1 MRKGLRFLLY
11 LILFSGIVI
20 AAFPYIRGA
29 IMDRRAARIA
39 EDFLSRVIVDP
50 YREEDVVITFTEPTE
65 EKREY
70 PELWD
75 AMVAYNESIYAENQS
90 GMVNLQSFEKQSFV
104 LQNYGLEDEVF
115 GVISVPAIELSM
127 PIYLGASR
135 ANMAIG
141 AALMTETSLPIGTPN
156 SNAVICGHRGWN
168 GAAYFLYI
176 PSLEKGDI
184 VTITN
189 LWETLT
195 YEVVDWKIITPYD
208 VESIH
213 IQPNRDLITLLT
225 CHPPATGG
233 RERYLVFCERIQTEL
248 EVP

>member
-11 LILFSGIVI
+11 LFLFAGIAVM
-20 AAFPYIRGA
+20 AFPYVRGA

-50 YREEDVVITFTEPTE
+50 YKEEDVVITFTEPTE
-65 EKREY
+65 EEREY

-115 GVISVPAIELSM
+115 GVISVPAIELSI

-168 GAAYFLYI
+168 GASYFLHI
-176 PSLEKGDI
+176 DKIQIGDT
-184 VTITN
+184 VTIIN
-189 LWETLT
+189 LWEELE
-195 YEVVDWKIITPYD
+195 YKVVSTKIITPYD
-208 VESIH
+208 LDAVK
-213 IQPNRDLITLLT
+213 IQEGKEMITLLS
-225 CHPPATGG
+225 CHPVASGG
-233 RERYLVFCERIQTEL
+233 KQRYLVFCER
-248 EVP
+248 VA

>member
-1 MRKGLRFLLY
+1 MRKGLSFLLY
-11 LILFSGIVI
+11 LILFAGIAI
-20 AAFPYIRGA
+20 MAFPYVRGA
-29 IMDRRAARIA
+29 IMDRRAAWIA
-39 EDFLSRVIVDP
+39 KDFLSRVIVDP
-50 YREEDVVITFTEPTE
+50 YREEDIVITFTEPTE
-65 EKREY
+65 EEREY

-75 AMVAYNESIYAENQS
+75 AMVAYNESIYAEKQS

-141 AALMTETSLPIGTPN
+141 AALMTETSMPIGTPN

-168 GAAYFLYI
+168 GASYFLHI
-176 PSLEKGDI
+176 DKIQIGDT

-189 LWETLT
+189 LWDELE
-195 YEVVDWKIITPYD
+195 YKVVSTKIITPYD
-208 VESIH
+208 LDAVK
-213 IQPNRDLITLLT
+213 IQEGKEMITLLS
-225 CHPPATGG
+225 CHPVASGG
-233 RERYLVFCERIQTEL
+233 KQRYLVFCER
-248 EVP
+248 VY

>member
-11 LILFSGIVI
+11 LILFAGIAVM
-20 AAFPYIRGA
+20 AFPYVRGA

-39 EDFLSRVIVDP
+39 EDFLSRVVVDP
-50 YREEDVVITFTEPTE
+50 YREEDIVITFTEPTE

-141 AALMTETSLPIGTPN
+141 AALMTETSLPIGTSN

-168 GAAYFLYI
+168 GASYFLHI
-176 PSLEKGDI
+176 DKIQIGDT

-189 LWETLT
+189 LWEELEYT
-195 YEVVDWKIITPYD
+195 VVSTKIISPYD
-208 VESIH
+208 LDAVK
-213 IQPNRDLITLLT
+213 IQEGKEMITLLS
-225 CHPPATGG
+225 CHPVASGG
-233 RERYLVFCERIQTEL
+233 KQRYLVFCER
-248 EVP
+248 VK

>member
-11 LILFSGIVI
+11 LILFAGIAVM
-20 AAFPYIRGA
+20 AFPYVRGA

-39 EDFLSRVIVDP
+39 EDFLSRVVVDP
-50 YREEDVVITFTEPTE
+50 YREEDIVITFTEPTE

-90 GMVNLQSFEKQSFV
+90 GMVNLQSFEKPSFV
-104 LQNYGLEDEVF
+104 LQNYGLKDEVF
-115 GVISVPAIELSM
+115 GVISIPAIELNM

-141 AALMTETSLPIGTPN
+141 AALMTETSLPIGSPN

-168 GAAYFLYI
+168 GASYFLHI
-176 PSLEKGDI
+176 DKIQIGDT

-189 LWETLT
+189 LWEELEYT
-195 YEVVDWKIITPYD
+195 VVSTKIITPYD
-208 VESIH
+208 LDAIK
-213 IQPNRDLITLLT
+213 IQEGKEMITLLS
-225 CHPPATGG
+225 CHPVASGG
-233 RERYLVFCERIQTEL
+233 KQRYLVVCERKK
-248 EVP
+248 

>member
-11 LILFSGIVI
+11 LILFAGIAI
-20 AAFPYIRGA
+20 MAFPYVRGA

-39 EDFLSRVIVDP
+39 EEFLSRVIVDP

-65 EKREY
+65 EVRKY

-115 GVISVPAIELSM
+115 GVISVPAIELNM

-141 AALMTETSLPIGTPN
+141 AALMTETSMPIGTPN

-168 GAAYFLYI
+168 GASYFLHI
-176 PSLEKGDI
+176 DKIQIGDT

-189 LWETLT
+189 LWEELEYT
-195 YEVVDWKIITPYD
+195 VVSTKIISPYD
-208 VESIH
+208 LDAVK
-213 IQPNRDLITLLT
+213 IQEDKEMITLLS
-225 CHPPATGG
+225 CHPVASGG
-233 RERYLVFCERIQTEL
+233 KQRYLVYCERTK
-248 EVP
+248 

>member
-11 LILFSGIVI
+11 LILFSGIAI

-29 IMDRRAARIA
+29 IMDWKAAQTA

-50 YREEDVVITFTEPTE
+50 YRESDVVISFTEPTE
-65 EKREY
+65 EVWEY
-70 PELWD
+70 PELWE
-75 AMVAYNESIYAENQS
+75 AMVSYNESIYTDGQS
-90 GMVNLQSFEKQSFV
+90 GMVNIQSFEVPAFT
-104 LQNYGLEDEVF
+104 LQDYGLEDEVF

-135 ANMAIG
+135 ANMSIG

-168 GAAYFLYI
+168 GASYFLHI
-176 PSLEKGDI
+176 DKIQNGDI

-189 LWETLT
+189 LWEELQ
-195 YEVVDWKIITPYD
+195 YEVVGTKIITPYD
-208 VESIH
+208 LDAIK
-213 IQPNRDLITLLT
+213 IQEGKEMITLLS
-225 CHPPATGG
+225 CHPVASGG
-233 RERYLVFCERIQTEL
+233 KQRFLVFCER
-248 EVP
+248 VK

>member
-11 LILFSGIVI
+11 LILFAGIAVM
-20 AAFPYIRGA
+20 AFPYVRGA
-29 IMDRRAARIA
+29 IMDRRTARIA
-39 EDFLSRVIVDP
+39 EDFLSRVVVDP
-50 YREEDVVITFTEPTE
+50 YREEDIVITFTEPTE
-65 EKREY
+65 EEREY

-115 GVISVPAIELSM
+115 GVLSVPAIELSM

-141 AALMTETSLPIGTPN
+141 AALMTETSMPIGTPN

-168 GAAYFLYI
+168 GASYFLHI
-176 PSLEKGDI
+176 DKIKIGDT

-189 LWETLT
+189 LWEELEYT
-195 YEVVDWKIITPYD
+195 VVSTKIISPYD
-208 VESIH
+208 LDAVK
-213 IQPNRDLITLLT
+213 IQEGKEMITLLS
-225 CHPPATGG
+225 CHPVASGG
-233 RERYLVFCERIQTEL
+233 KQRYLVYCERTK
-248 EVP
+248 

>member
-11 LILFSGIVI
+11 LILFAGIAVM
-20 AAFPYIRGA
+20 AFPYIRGA

-39 EDFLSRVIVDP
+39 EDFLSRVLIGP

-65 EKREY
+65 EEREY

-141 AALMTETSLPIGTPN
+141 AALMTETSMPIGTPN

-168 GAAYFLYI
+168 GASYFLHI
-176 PSLEKGDI
+176 DKIQIGDT

-189 LWETLT
+189 LWEELEYT
-195 YEVVDWKIITPYD
+195 VVSTKIISPYD
-208 VESIH
+208 LDAVK
-213 IQPNRDLITLLT
+213 IQEGKEMITLLS
-225 CHPPATGG
+225 CHPVASGG
-233 RERYLVFCERIQTEL
+233 KQRYLVFCERIY
-248 EVP
+248 

>member
-11 LILFSGIVI
+11 LILFAGIAVM
-20 AAFPYIRGA
+20 AFPYVRGA

-39 EDFLSRVIVDP
+39 EGFLSRVIVDP
-50 YREEDVVITFTEPTE
+50 YSEEDVVITFTEPTE
-65 EKREY
+65 EEREY
-70 PELWD
+70 PKLWD
-75 AMVAYNESIYAENQS
+75 AMVAYNESIYAENQI

-168 GAAYFLYI
+168 GASYFLHI
-176 PSLEKGDI
+176 DKIQIGDT

-189 LWETLT
+189 LWEQLE
-195 YEVVDWKIITPYD
+195 YKVVSTKIITPYD
-208 VESIH
+208 LDAVK
-213 IQPNRDLITLLT
+213 IQEGKEMITLLS
-225 CHPPATGG
+225 CHPVASGG
-233 RERYLVFCERIQTEL
+233 KQRYLVFCERTK
-248 EVP
+248 

>member
-39 EDFLSRVIVDP
+39 ENFLSRVIVDP
-50 YREEDVVITFTEPTE
+50 YRVEDIVITFTEPIE
-65 EKREY
+65 EEREY

-104 LQNYGLEDEVF
+104 LQDYGLEDEVF

-168 GAAYFLYI
+168 GASYFLHI
-176 PSLEKGDI
+176 DKLQIGDT

-189 LWETLT
+189 LWEELEYT
-195 YEVVDWKIITPYD
+195 VVSTKIISTYD
-208 VESIH
+208 LDAVK
-213 IQPNRDLITLLT
+213 IQDGKEMITLLS
-225 CHPPATGG
+225 CHPVASGG
-233 RERYLVFCERIQTEL
+233 KQRYLVFCERTK
-248 EVP
+248 

>member
-11 LILFSGIVI
+11 LILFSGIAI
-20 AAFPYIRGA
+20 MAFPYVRGA

-65 EKREY
+65 EEREY

-168 GAAYFLYI
+168 GASFFLHI
-176 PSLEKGDI
+176 DKIQIGDT

-189 LWETLT
+189 LWEELEYT
-195 YEVVDWKIITPYD
+195 VVSTKIISPYD
-208 VESIH
+208 LDAVK
-213 IQPNRDLITLLT
+213 IQDGKEMITLLS
-225 CHPPATGG
+225 CHPVASGG
-233 RERYLVFCERIQTEL
+233 KQRYLVFCERTK
-248 EVP
+248 

>member
-11 LILFSGIVI
+11 LILFAGIAVM
-20 AAFPYIRGA
+20 AFPYVRGA

-39 EDFLSRVIVDP
+39 EDFLSRVLIDP

-65 EKREY
+65 EEREY

-168 GAAYFLYI
+168 GASYFLHI
-176 PSLEKGDI
+176 DKIQIGDT

-189 LWETLT
+189 LWEELEYT
-195 YEVVDWKIITPYD
+195 VVSTKIISPYD
-208 VESIH
+208 LDAVK
-213 IQPNRDLITLLT
+213 IQEGKEMITLLS
-225 CHPPATGG
+225 CHPVASGG
-233 RERYLVFCERIQTEL
+233 KQRYLVYCERTK
-248 EVP
+248 

>member
-11 LILFSGIVI
+11 LILFAGIAVM
-20 AAFPYIRGA
+20 AFPYVRGA

-65 EKREY
+65 EEREY

-90 GMVNLQSFEKQSFV
+90 GMVNLQSLEKQSFV

-115 GVISVPAIELSM
+115 GVLSVPAIELSM

-168 GAAYFLYI
+168 GASYFLHI
-176 PSLEKGDI
+176 DKLQIGDT

-189 LWETLT
+189 LWEELEYT
-195 YEVVDWKIITPYD
+195 VVSTKIISPYD
-208 VESIH
+208 LDAVK
-213 IQPNRDLITLLT
+213 IQDGKEMITLLS
-225 CHPPATGG
+225 CHPVASGG
-233 RERYLVFCERIQTEL
+233 KQRYLVFCERMN
-248 EVP
+248 

>member
-11 LILFSGIVI
+11 LILFAGIAI
-20 AAFPYIRGA
+20 MDFPYVRGA

-50 YREEDVVITFTEPTE
+50 YREEDIVITFTEPTE
-65 EKREY
+65 EEREY

-115 GVISVPAIELSM
+115 GVITVPAIELSM

-168 GAAYFLYI
+168 GASYFLHI
-176 PSLEKGDI
+176 DKIQIGDT

-189 LWETLT
+189 LWEELHYT
-195 YEVVDWKIITPYD
+195 VVSTKIITPYD
-208 VESIH
+208 LDAVK
-213 IQPNRDLITLLT
+213 IQEGKEMITLLS
-225 CHPPATGG
+225 CHPVASGG
-233 RERYLVFCERIQTEL
+233 KQRYLVFCERIY
-248 EVP
+248 

>member
-11 LILFSGIVI
+11 LILFAGIAI
-20 AAFPYIRGA
+20 MAFPYVRGA
-29 IMDRRAARIA
+29 IMDRRTARIA

-65 EKREY
+65 EEREY

-115 GVISVPAIELSM
+115 GVISVPVIELSM

-168 GAAYFLYI
+168 GASYFLHI
-176 PSLEKGDI
+176 DKIQIGDT

-189 LWETLT
+189 LWEELEYT
-195 YEVVDWKIITPYD
+195 VVSTKIITPYD
-208 VESIH
+208 LDAVK
-213 IQPNRDLITLLT
+213 IQEGKEMITLLS
-225 CHPPATGG
+225 CHPVASGG
-233 RERYLVFCERIQTEL
+233 KQRYLVFCERS
-248 EVP
+248 V

>member
-11 LILFSGIVI
+11 LILFAGIAVM
-20 AAFPYIRGA
+20 AFPYIRGT

-50 YREEDVVITFTEPTE
+50 YREEDVAITFTEPTE
-65 EKREY
+65 EEREY

-141 AALMTETSLPIGTPN
+141 AALMTETSMPIGTPN

-168 GAAYFLYI
+168 GASYFLHI
-176 PSLEKGDI
+176 DKIQIGDI

-189 LWETLT
+189 LWEELQ
-195 YEVVDWKIITPYD
+195 YEVVSTKIITPYD
-208 VESIH
+208 LDAVK
-213 IQPNRDLITLLT
+213 IQEGKEMITLLS
-225 CHPPATGG
+225 CHPVASGG
-233 RERYLVFCERIQTEL
+233 KQRYLVFCERMN
-248 EVP
+248 

>member
-11 LILFSGIVI
+11 LILFAGIAVM
-20 AAFPYIRGA
+20 AFPYIRGA

-50 YREEDVVITFTEPTE
+50 YREEDIVITFTEPTE
-65 EKREY
+65 EEREY

-168 GAAYFLYI
+168 GASYFLHI
-176 PSLEKGDI
+176 DKIQIGDT

-189 LWETLT
+189 LWEKLEYT
-195 YEVVDWKIITPYD
+195 VVSTKIISPYD
-208 VESIH
+208 LDAVK
-213 IQPNRDLITLLT
+213 IQEGKEMITLLS
-225 CHPPATGG
+225 CHPVASGG
-233 RERYLVFCERIQTEL
+233 KQRYLVYCERTK
-248 EVP
+248 

>member
-11 LILFSGIVI
+11 LILFAGIAI
-20 AAFPYIRGA
+20 MAFPYVRGA

-65 EKREY
+65 EEREY

-135 ANMAIG
+135 SNMAIG

-168 GAAYFLYI
+168 GASYFLHI
-176 PSLEKGDI
+176 DKIQIGDT
-184 VTITN
+184 VTVTN
-189 LWETLT
+189 LWEELEYT
-195 YEVVDWKIITPYD
+195 VVSTKIISPYD
-208 VESIH
+208 LNAVK
-213 IQPNRDLITLLT
+213 IQEGKEMITLLS
-225 CHPPATGG
+225 CHPVASGG
-233 RERYLVFCERIQTEL
+233 KQRYLVFCER
-248 EVP
+248 VK

>member
-11 LILFSGIVI
+11 LILFAGIAVM
-20 AAFPYIRGA
+20 ALPYIRGA

-39 EDFLSRVIVDP
+39 EDFLSRVLIDP

-65 EKREY
+65 EEREY

-141 AALMTETSLPIGTPN
+141 AALMTETSMPIGTPN

-168 GAAYFLYI
+168 GASYFLHI
-176 PSLEKGDI
+176 DKIQIGDT

-189 LWETLT
+189 LWEELEYT
-195 YEVVDWKIITPYD
+195 VVSTKIISPYD
-208 VESIH
+208 LDAVK
-213 IQPNRDLITLLT
+213 IQEGKEMITLLS
-225 CHPPATGG
+225 CHPVASGG
-233 RERYLVFCERIQTEL
+233 KQRYLVFCERIY
-248 EVP
+248 

>member
-11 LILFSGIVI
+11 LILFAGIAVM
-20 AAFPYIRGA
+20 AFPYVRGA

-65 EKREY
+65 EEREY
-70 PELWD
+70 PKLWD
-75 AMVAYNESIYAENQS
+75 AMVAYNESIYAENQI
-90 GMVNLQSFEKQSFV
+90 GIVNLQSFEKQSFV

-168 GAAYFLYI
+168 GASYFLHI
-176 PSLEKGDI
+176 DKIQIGDT

-189 LWETLT
+189 LWEELEYT
-195 YEVVDWKIITPYD
+195 VVSTKIISPYD
-208 VESIH
+208 LDAVK
-213 IQPNRDLITLLT
+213 IQEGKEMITLLS
-225 CHPPATGG
+225 CHPVASGG
-233 RERYLVFCERIQTEL
+233 KQRYLVYCERTK
-248 EVP
+248 

>member
-11 LILFSGIVI
+11 LILFAGIAVM
-20 AAFPYIRGA
+20 AFPYVRGA

-39 EDFLSRVIVDP
+39 EDFLSRIIVDP
-50 YREEDVVITFTEPTE
+50 YREEDIVITFTEPTE
-65 EKREY
+65 EEREY

-168 GAAYFLYI
+168 GASFFLHI
-176 PSLEKGDI
+176 DKIQIGDT

-189 LWETLT
+189 LWEELEYT
-195 YEVVDWKIITPYD
+195 VVSTKIISPYD
-208 VESIH
+208 LDAVK
-213 IQPNRDLITLLT
+213 IQEGKEMITLLS
-225 CHPPATGG
+225 CHPVASGG
-233 RERYLVFCERIQTEL
+233 KQRYLVYCERTK
-248 EVP
+248 

>member
-11 LILFSGIVI
+11 LILFAGIAVM
-20 AAFPYIRGA
+20 AFPYVRGA

-65 EKREY
+65 EEREY

-168 GAAYFLYI
+168 GASYFLHI
-176 PSLEKGDI
+176 DKIQIGDT

-189 LWETLT
+189 LWEELKYT
-195 YEVVDWKIITPYD
+195 VVSTKIITPYD
-208 VESIH
+208 LDAVK
-213 IQPNRDLITLLT
+213 IQEGKEMITLLS
-225 CHPPATGG
+225 CHPVASGG
-233 RERYLVFCERIQTEL
+233 KQRYLVFCER
-248 EVP
+248 VK

>member
-11 LILFSGIVI
+11 LILFAGIAVM
-20 AAFPYIRGA
+20 AFPYIRGA

-65 EKREY
+65 EVRKY

-115 GVISVPAIELSM
+115 GVISVPAIELNM

-168 GAAYFLYI
+168 GASYFLHI
-176 PSLEKGDI
+176 DKIQIGDT

-189 LWETLT
+189 LWEELEYT
-195 YEVVDWKIITPYD
+195 VVSTKIISPYD
-208 VESIH
+208 LDAVK
-213 IQPNRDLITLLT
+213 IQDGKEMITLLS
-225 CHPPATGG
+225 CHPVASGG
-233 RERYLVFCERIQTEL
+233 KQRYLVFCERIY
-248 EVP
+248 

>member
-11 LILFSGIVI
+11 LILFVGIAVM
-20 AAFPYIRGA
+20 AFPYVRGA

-39 EDFLSRVIVDP
+39 EDFLSRIIVDP

-65 EKREY
+65 EEREY

-104 LQNYGLEDEVF
+104 LQNYGLKDEVF

-168 GAAYFLYI
+168 GASYFLHI
-176 PSLEKGDI
+176 DKIQIGDT

-189 LWETLT
+189 LWEELEYT
-195 YEVVDWKIITPYD
+195 VVSTKIISPYD
-208 VESIH
+208 LDAVK
-213 IQPNRDLITLLT
+213 IQDGKEMITLLS
-225 CHPPATGG
+225 CHPVASGG
-233 RERYLVFCERIQTEL
+233 KQRYLVFCERTK
-248 EVP
+248 

>member
-39 EDFLSRVIVDP
+39 EGFLSRVIVDP
-50 YREEDVVITFTEPTE
+50 YREEDIVITFTEPTE

-75 AMVAYNESIYAENQS
+75 AMVAYNESIYAESQS

-104 LQNYGLEDEVF
+104 LQDYGLEDEVF
-115 GVISVPAIELSM
+115 GVISVPAIDLSM

-141 AALMTETSLPIGTPN
+141 AALMTETSMPIGTPN

-168 GAAYFLYI
+168 GASYFLNI
-176 PSLEKGDI
+176 DKIQIGDT
-184 VTITN
+184 VTIMN
-189 LWETLT
+189 LWEELEYT
-195 YEVVDWKIITPYD
+195 VVSTKIISPYD
-208 VESIH
+208 LDAVK
-213 IQPNRDLITLLT
+213 IQEGKEMITLLS
-225 CHPPATGG
+225 CHPVASGG
-233 RERYLVFCERIQTEL
+233 KQRYLVFCERIK
-248 EVP
+248 

>member
-11 LILFSGIVI
+11 LILFAGIAI
-20 AAFPYIRGA
+20 MAFPYVQGA

-39 EDFLSRVIVDP
+39 EDFLSRVIVNP

-65 EKREY
+65 EEREY

-168 GAAYFLYI
+168 GASYFLHI
-176 PSLEKGDI
+176 DKIQIGDT

-189 LWETLT
+189 LWEELE
-195 YEVVDWKIITPYD
+195 YKVVSTKIITPYD
-208 VESIH
+208 LDAVKIQESKEM
-213 IQPNRDLITLLT
+213 ITLLS
-225 CHPPATGG
+225 CHPVASGG
-233 RERYLVFCERIQTEL
+233 KQRYLVFCERIY
-248 EVP
+248 

>member
-29 IMDRRAARIA
+29 IMDRRAAQIA
-39 EDFLSRVIVDP
+39 EDFLNRVIVNP
-50 YREEDVVITFTEPTE
+50 YREEDIVITFTEPTE
-65 EKREY
+65 EEREY

-75 AMVAYNESIYAENQS
+75 AMVAYNESIYAEGQS
-90 GMVNLQSFEKQSFV
+90 GMVNLQSFEKQPFV
-104 LQNYGLEDEVF
+104 LQDYGLEDEVF
-115 GVISVPAIELSM
+115 GVISVPAIDLSI

-168 GAAYFLYI
+168 GASYFLHI
-176 PSLEKGDI
+176 DKIQIGDI

-189 LWETLT
+189 LWEELQ
-195 YEVVDWKIITPYD
+195 YEVVRTKIITPD
-208 VESIH
+208 DLDAIK
-213 IQPNRDLITLLT
+213 IQEGKEMITLLS
-225 CHPPATGG
+225 CHPVASGG
-233 RERYLVFCERIQTEL
+233 KQRYLVFCERS
-248 EVP
+248 V

>member
-11 LILFSGIVI
+11 LILFAGIAI
-20 AAFPYIRGA
+20 MAFPYVRGA

-65 EKREY
+65 EEREY

-168 GAAYFLYI
+168 GASYFLHI
-176 PSLEKGDI
+176 DKIQIGDT

-189 LWETLT
+189 LWEELE
-195 YEVVDWKIITPYD
+195 YAVVSTKIISPYD
-208 VESIH
+208 LDAVK
-213 IQPNRDLITLLT
+213 IQDGKEMITLLS
-225 CHPPATGG
+225 CHPVASGG
-233 RERYLVFCERIQTEL
+233 KQRYLVFCERTK
-248 EVP
+248 

>member
-11 LILFSGIVI
+11 LILFAGIAVM
-20 AAFPYIRGA
+20 AFPYVRGA
-29 IMDRRAARIA
+29 IMDRRTARIA
-39 EDFLSRVIVDP
+39 EDFLSRVVVDP
-50 YREEDVVITFTEPTE
+50 YREEDIVITFTEPTE
-65 EKREY
+65 EEREY

-115 GVISVPAIELSM
+115 GVLSVPAIELSM

-141 AALMTETSLPIGTPN
+141 AALMTETSMPIGTPN

-168 GAAYFLYI
+168 GASYFLHI
-176 PSLEKGDI
+176 HQIKIGDT

-189 LWETLT
+189 LWEELEYT
-195 YEVVDWKIITPYD
+195 VVSTKIISPYD
-208 VESIH
+208 LDAVK
-213 IQPNRDLITLLT
+213 IQEGKEMITLLS
-225 CHPPATGG
+225 CHPVASGG
-233 RERYLVFCERIQTEL
+233 KQRYLVYCERTK
-248 EVP
+248 